1 MKLSLSREDLLAPL
15 QRVIGAV
22 EKRQTMPVLSHVLVS
37 LTDGTLSLTATDLEI
52 ELRDSVHGVMGD
64 DSQTTLPARK
74 LLDICKTLPDGA
86 EVALSVSGNKATLKA
101 GRSRFN
107 LSTLAANEFPRTD
120 ALQDPVEFSLPQR
133 ALRSALQKTAF
144 SMALQDVRYYL
155 NGLLLELSP
164 GNLRAVTTDGHRL
177 SLSEYPVVIDLD
189 SQHQAIVPRKGV
201 QELLR
206 LLADND
212 ADVHVAMTAN
222 HVQFTLGDL
231 QYTSKLIDGR
241 FPDYQR
247 VMPADN
253 PHIATIDRETLR
265 QALARVAILANE
277 KYKGVRLQF
286 GKDVLTVQTHNP
298 EQEEAEDEIAIGY
311 GGDPIEIG
319 FNVGYVLDVL
329 QAIDCET
336 VLIKLNDGNSSALV
350 TAADDD
356 DHRYVVMPMRL

>member
-1 MKLSLSREDLLAPL
+1 MKLSLSREELLTPL

-37 LTDGTLSLTATDLEI
+37 LQNGTLSLTATDLEI
-52 ELRDSVHGVMGD
+52 ELRDAVEGVMGD
-64 DSQTTLPARK
+64 DSETTLPARK
-74 LLDICKTLPDGA
+74 LLDICKSLPDGA
-86 EVALSVSGNKATLKA
+86 EITLSVSGNKATVKA

-107 LSTLAANEFPRTD
+107 LTTLSASEFPRTD
-120 ALQDPVEFSLPQR
+120 TLQDPVSFSLPQR
-133 ALRSALQKTAF
+133 GLRSALQKTAF

-155 NGLLLELSP
+155 NGLLLELAP

-177 SLSEYPVVIDLD
+177 SLSEYPVDIAVDA
-189 SQHQAIVPRKGV
+189 QHQAIVPRKGV

-206 LLADND
+206 LLADD
-212 ADVHVAMTAN
+212 DGDVSVAMTAN
-222 HVQFTLGDL
+222 HVQFSLGNL

-253 PHIATIDRETLR
+253 PRVATIDRETLR
-265 QALARVAILANE
+265 QALTRVAILANE

-286 GKDVLTVQTHNP
+286 GEDVLTVQTHNP
-298 EQEEAEDEIAIGY
+298 EQEEAEDTIAIGFS
-311 GGDPIEIG
+311 GDAIEIG

-329 QAIDCET
+329 QAIECDT
-336 VLIKLNDGNSSALV
+336 VLFKLSDGNSSCLV
-350 TAADDD
+350 TAADDNN
-356 DHRYVVMPMRL
+356 HRYVVMPMRL